1 MSTYQAIKK
10 YCVKNMMK
18 LEDFNKL
25 STYKKTW
32 LIATQYLKH
41 KQITALNFF
50 DELNCDIFINTERLN
65 VLADKLYRIYLTNKS
80 TMLNIAIK
88 NAIYYLN
95 SNDTITGMFGL
106 LNVIDELVTLSSP
119 ETKKIKKMMNDTF
132 IYN

>member
-1 MSTYQAIKK
+1 MSTYHTIKK
-10 YCVKNMMK
+10 YCSQRLIE
-18 LEDFNKL
+18 LENFKKL

-41 KQITALNFF
+41 KQINALNFF

-65 VLADKLYRIYLTNKS
+65 VLADKLYRIYLTNRS
-80 TMLNIAIK
+80 NMLNLAIK

-95 SNDTITGMFGL
+95 NNDTITGMFGL
-106 LNVIDELVTLSSP
+106 LNVVDELVAISSP
-119 ETKKIKKMMNDTF
+119 ETKKIKKLMNGTF

>member
-1 MSTYQAIKK
+1 
-10 YCVKNMMK
+10 MMK

-32 LIATQYLKH
+32 LIATQYFKH
-41 KQITALNFF
+41 KQINALKFF
-50 DELNCDIFINTERLN
+50 DELNCAIFINTERLN

-106 LNVIDELVTLSSP
+106 LNVIDELVALSSP

>member
-1 MSTYQAIKK
+1 
-10 YCVKNMMK
+10 MK
-18 LEDFNKL
+18 LEDFNKMPA
-25 STYKKTW
+25 YKKTW
-32 LIATQYLKH
+32 FIATQYFKH
-41 KQITALNFF
+41 KQINALKFF

-65 VLADKLYRIYLTNKS
+65 MLADKLYRIYLTNKS
-80 TMLNIAIK
+80 NMLNVAIK

-95 SNDTITGMFGL
+95 RNDIITGMFGL

>member
-1 MSTYQAIKK
+1 
-10 YCVKNMMK
+10 MMK

-32 LIATQYLKH
+32 LIATQYFKH
-41 KQITALNFF
+41 KHINGLKFF
-50 DELNCDIFINTERLN
+50 DELNCAIFINTERLN

-95 SNDTITGMFGL
+95 INDTITGMFGL
-106 LNVIDELVTLSSP
+106 LNVIDELVALCSP

-132 IYN
+132 IFN